1 MFAIISFI
9 VGGAAGIGI
18 AYSLLET
25 RLSSQQESLHSE
37 HQQAIAQLEKD
48 YQLRLETQAE
58 EAQPSE
64 STQTEQSDNSRAQ
77 VAPPEP
83 ATATAADT
91 TEVTQTLQ
99 DMRTLVA
106 QESLIRQVTLAQR
119 DKYQTNAQEAVRGT
133 EAPEA
138 PADPPVPYPEISIPA
153 SSAAANPSPPIR
165 RLELNINKDDGEP
178 TPVTTS
184 EPISE
189 PVSEPVTADVPDSKV
204 GVAPPEPEPVP
215 DAAPVKEI
223 PVLQTPDPKQIIH
236 DLGAW
241 PQLSALP
248 QLLGYIRDPNPEIR
262 SSVASSL
269 GRLAASCPLTAEIER
284 MVSSVGQLS
293 QDAHPQVRES
303 AIAALGEIRSDR
315 VFPYLQR
322 ALSDANPNV
331 KKAASQALQKLKP
344 SYQGRSNAGRKP
356 RALWESR

>member
-18 AYSLLET
+18 AYSLLEN

-48 YQLRLETQAE
+48 YQLRLEMKTEEEQQPESVPTQQSE
-58 EAQPSE
+58 E
-64 STQTEQSDNSRAQ
+64 SDNSRAQ
-77 VAPPEP
+77 VARPEP
-83 ATATAADT
+83 ATTSAAAAGG

-106 QESLIRQVTLAQR
+106 QESLVRQVTLAQR
-119 DKYQTNAQEAVRGT
+119 DKYQTNAQEAVQGT

-138 PADPPVPYPEISIPA
+138 PTDPPVPYPEISVPPA
-153 SSAAANPSPPIR
+153 SAAANPSPPIR
-165 RLELNINKDDGEP
+165 KLELNINTDDGEP
-178 TPVTTS
+178 TP
-184 EPISE
+184 E
-189 PVSEPVTADVPDSKV
+189 PVSEPVSADVLDSKAQ
-204 GVAPPEPEPVP
+204 VAPPETEPV
-215 DAAPVKEI
+215 KQI
-223 PVLQTPDPKQIIH
+223 PVPQAPDPKQMIQS
-236 DLGAW
+236 LGAW

-248 QLLGYIRDPNPEIR
+248 QLLGYVRDPNPEIR
-262 SSVASSL
+262 SSVAVSL

-293 QDAHPQVRES
+293 QDAHPQVRER

-344 SYQGRSNAGRKP
+344 SYQGRSTTGRKP